1 MSGRP
6 AGSRL
11 IMDDGWIDRFL
22 EHLLLERGL
31 SANTLTAYASDLRD
45 VSRNL
50 ARLGR
55 TRWAEVS
62 REDLQG
68 CLEGDDREMA
78 PRSRAR
84 KLATIRS
91 FFKYLT
97 ACGLITENPGS
108 RLRFPRVSLKLP
120 RVLNPS
126 EVEALLGQPDMRVP
140 LGLRDKAMLELM
152 YATGVRVSELTGL
165 LLGQVHL
172 TPGYLVVLGKG
183 DKERLTPMGEYA
195 ADALR
200 AYLEWGRPRLL
211 RKAGPSE
218 VFLNHRGRPLSR
230 QGFWKIIKQYAVLA
244 GIRQNLTPHML
255 RHSFA
260 THLLENGADL
270 RTVQALLGHV
280 DISTTQIY
288 THVARARLK
297 EIHQK
302 HHPRP

>member
-1 MSGRP
+1 MSGHP
-6 AGSRL
+6 AESRL

-31 SANTLTAYASDLRD
+31 SANTLAAYASDLRD
-45 VSRNL
+45 VSRQL
-50 ARLGR
+50 VRLGR

-68 CLEGDDREMA
+68 CLEGDGREMA

-84 KLATIRS
+84 RLATIRS
-91 FFKYLT
+91 FFKYL
-97 ACGLITENPGS
+97 AGCGLIPDNPSS
-108 RLRFPRVSLKLP
+108 RLRFPKVSPKLP
-120 RVLNPS
+120 RVLSSS
-126 EVEALLGQPDMRVP
+126 EVEALLRQPDVRVP
-140 LGLRDKAMLELM
+140 LGIRDKAMLELM
-152 YATGVRVSELTGL
+152 YATGIRVSELTGL
-165 LLGQVHL
+165 QLGQVHL

-200 AYLEWGRPRLL
+200 AYLQWGRPRLL
-211 RKAGPSE
+211 RKAGASE

-230 QGFWKIIKQYAVLA
+230 QGFWKIIKQVAFQA

-302 HHPRP
+302 HHPRS

>member
-1 MSGRP
+1 ME
-6 AGSRL
+6 
-11 IMDDGWIDRFL
+11 DEWVDRFL

-31 SANTLTAYASDLRD
+31 SENTLVAYAADLREA
-45 VSRNL
+45 SRHL
-50 ARLGR
+50 AARGR
-55 TRWAEVS
+55 TGWGGVS

-68 CLEGDDREMA
+68 CFDREEQELA

-84 KLATIRS
+84 KLAAIRS
-91 FFKYLT
+91 FFKYL
-97 ACGLITENPGS
+97 AARGLVSENPGL
-108 RLRFPRVSLKLP
+108 RLRSPSLNPKLP
-120 RVLNPS
+120 RVLGAS
-126 EVEALLGQPDMRVP
+126 EVDALLGQPDVREP
-140 LGLRDKAMLELM
+140 LGLRDKAMFELM
-152 YATGVRVSELTGL
+152 YATGLRVSELTGL
-165 LLGQVHL
+165 HLGQVHL
-172 TPGYLVVLGKG
+172 DPGYLVVLGKG

-211 RKAGPSE
+211 GRAGPSQ
-218 VFLNHRGRPLSR
+218 VFLNHRGRPLTR
-230 QGFWKIIKQYAVLA
+230 QGFWKIIKQYAVRA

-270 RTVQALLGHV
+270 RTVQSLLGHV

-297 EIHQK
+297 EIHRK
-302 HHPRP
+302 YHPRP